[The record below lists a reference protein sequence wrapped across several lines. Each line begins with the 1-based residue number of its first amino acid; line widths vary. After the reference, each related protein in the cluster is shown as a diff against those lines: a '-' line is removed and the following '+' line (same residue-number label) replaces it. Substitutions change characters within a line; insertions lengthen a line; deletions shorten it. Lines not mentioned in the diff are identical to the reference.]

1 MPLTGSLFRHEGDG
15 GQVTHIE
22 LFFDLVYVFAITQL
36 SHHLLAEPTV
46 IGAFQTVLL
55 RAMVWLV
62 WVYTTWVTNWL
73 DPQRILLSSGREAR
87 TTPRHRGG
95 CRPVTVGRSTRGG
108 PHRCPDA
115 VRTAIF
121 LGMAQTTRDATSR
134 HRIEVRV
141 SPDQE
146 ALIREAAELAHETVT
161 AFMLTTATERAS
173 RLVEAQRTVTLSNEV
188 FDRFYASLDEPEAA
202 VPELVELLQ
211 AEPLPRGRV
220 AAACGWSG

>member
-1 MPLTGSLFRHEGDG
+1 
-15 GQVTHIE
+15 
-22 LFFDLVYVFAITQL
+22 
-36 SHHLLAEPTV
+36 
-46 IGAFQTVLL
+46 
-55 RAMVWLV
+55 
-62 WVYTTWVTNWL
+62 
-73 DPQRILLSSGREAR
+73 
-87 TTPRHRGG
+87 
-95 CRPVTVGRSTRGG
+95 
-108 PHRCPDA
+108 
-115 VRTAIF
+115 
-121 LGMAQTTRDATSR
+121 MAQTTRDATSR

-211 AEPLPRGRV
+211 AEPLPRG
-220 AAACGWSG
+220 